1 MRISANGQVTI
12 PEAIRRQAG
21 LAPHA
26 EIEIEFDGE
35 SIRIVALGAP
45 RQMAGPLLSPEEI
58 RVLLGTA

>member
-26 EIEIEFDGE
+26 EIEIEYDGE
-35 SIRIVALGAP
+35 TIRIVPIGRSRP
-45 RQMAGPLLSPEEI
+45 MAGPLLTPEEI
-58 RVLLGTA
+58 RVLLGAA